1 MKLLPS
7 LLSAA
12 TALLLATVA
21 QAQTKWDLP
30 AAYPATN
37 FHSVN
42 LAEFAADVDKA
53 TAGKLKITVHPGA
66 SLFKAPEIK
75 RAVQG
80 GQAQIGEVLIS
91 NFANEWA
98 LFGADALPFLADSWD
113 ESVKLWKAQ
122 RPFFD
127 KKLAEQGLMALYAVP
142 WPPQGIYSKKPLASA
157 ADLKGVKWRAYNPA
171 TSRIAELVGAQ
182 PVTVQAAEVSQAFAT
197 GVAES
202 MMSSGSTGWDAKLHE
217 HVKFWYD
224 TQAWLPKNVILVNAA
239 AFKALDKPTQDAL
252 LKAGADAEARGLAS
266 AKKANGETL
275 EKLKGAGMN
284 ILPPSPQLK
293 ADFAKV
299 GDTLLKEWL
308 EKAGPEGKALI
319 DAYKK

>member
-1 MKLLPS
+1 MKLLPA
-7 LLSAA
+7 LLTAA
-12 TALLLATVA
+12 ALLATASA

-30 AAYPATN
+30 AAYPAAN
-37 FHSVN
+37 FHTIN
-42 LAEFAADVDKA
+42 LVDFANDVDKA
-53 TAGKLKITVHPGA
+53 TGGKLKITVHANA

-91 NFANEWA
+91 NFANEWP

-142 WPPQGIYSKKPLASA
+142 WPPQGIYSKKPLNTA

-171 TSRIAELVGAQ
+171 TSRIAEIVGAQ
-182 PVTVQAAEVSQAFAT
+182 PVTIQAAEVSQAFAT
-197 GVAES
+197 GVVES

-217 HVKFWYD
+217 HVKYWYD
-224 TQAWLPKNVILVNAA
+224 TQAWLPKNVVLVNKA
-239 AFKALDKPTQDAL
+239 AFDALDAPTKAAL
-252 LKAGADAEARGLAS
+252 LKAAADAESRGLAA

-275 EKLKGAGMN
+275 EKLKGGGMQ
-284 ILPPSPQLK
+284 ILPPTAALK
-293 ADFAKV
+293 ADMAKV

-308 EKAGPEGKALI
+308 EKAGAEGAALI
-319 DAYKK
+319 AAYRK